1 MTKFFEKEKPKSPR
15 RRSPPRRRRS
25 ANDAFTST
33 ESPYLAYYMDRFH
46 VVREEKPDVPVTQ
59 LSTIIAKEWN
69 SLSDEKK
76 HKYCQDA
83 KNAKDKR
90 LSVSFFTKES
100 ELEDNSSKNVKTQ
113 DEKSGEKKEKNT
125 KGKSETVNSSDNKD
139 KGDVVT
145 EASIPSTPEKV
156 SAPPS
161 SDEVSVPLPS
171 EGGSVPLPSEEV
183 STPPPSDPL
192 PSEEISNDIPLTNEV
207 SSETPTESSD
217 TDFVDVKDETVEKEK
232 EVTPK
237 RGRVTKK

>member
-1 MTKFFEKEKPKSPR
+1 MTKFFEKERPRSPR

-69 SLSDEKK
+69 SLPDEKK
-76 HKYCQDA
+76 QKYFQDA

-90 LSVSFFTKES
+90 RSVSFFTKES
-100 ELEDNSSKNVKTQ
+100 ELEDNSSKNVKIQ
-113 DEKSGEKKEKNT
+113 DEKFEEKKEKNT
-125 KGKSETVNSSDNKD
+125 KGKSETINDNKD
-139 KGDVVT
+139 KGDVVM
-145 EASIPSTPEKV
+145 EASIPSSSEEV

-161 SDEVSVPLPS
+161 SEKVSDPPS
-171 EGGSVPLPSEEV
+171 
-183 STPPPSDPL
+183 SDPL

-207 SSETPTESSD
+207 SSEIPTESSD
-217 TDFVDVKDETVEKEK
+217 ADFVDVKNETMEKEI

-237 RGRVTKK
+237 RERVTKKETPEKKK